1 MQQLKAQK
9 PGCSCPYAQLMQFP
23 DEQSFNWESFVSLPA
38 VGLTIVLSG
47 LLTIKTFG
55 QIPHIQIPTVQN
67 FQQFPQPRTQDLNK
81 NPAPNFPLTTPPNT
95 GIGQYEKDR
104 MDQLKRQ
111 QQLEEIFYEL
121 NEPDHG
127 MMDVQYDLPP
137 CSSVTGASAYQTV
150 FSELLRM
157 EAGVKAFN
165 IKEAN
170 FIVENAWYENTGKI
184 ESFDKTIQQ
193 IVSFLNLKMDEL
205 GYDRNSNLAKNLMLY
220 RFFADTLA
228 IESKNLHH
236 LPIKYDFNDY
246 RGDKDWRNM
255 FVEKVLRTN
264 TGQCHSLPL
273 LYLILAKEIG
283 AEAQLA
289 YAPNHTYIKFRDD
302 NGTWHNVELANGMLT
317 TDAFVL
323 QSGYIKAE
331 ALQNKLYMQTL
342 TDKQLLSL
350 CFSDLALGY
359 AKKYCYDSF
368 VEEVINKS
376 LELDPGNIHAQMVR
390 ANYLTL
396 RFGHIETQLGIN
408 EQNYRQILGRY
419 PVARDIFI
427 ARNRQYAVL
436 DNLGYEE
443 MPAEAYEKWLNSLN
457 EAKQKH
463 ESRQIFL
470 NLNKSAELRNAETKR

>member
-1 MQQLKAQK
+1 ME
-9 PGCSCPYAQLMQFP
+9 CTCTYVRHMQFP
-23 DEQSFNWESFVSLPA
+23 DKQSFNWESFVSLST

-55 QIPHIQIPTVQN
+55 QIPQIQTPTMRG
-67 FQQFPQPRTQDLNK
+67 FQQFPQTSIQNLDNNLM
-81 NPAPNFPLTTPPNT
+81 PNFSLTNQPNT
-95 GIGQYEKDR
+95 EIDQYEKDR
-104 MDQLKRQ
+104 IDQLERQ
-111 QQLEEIFYEL
+111 QQLEEIFYEIHK
-121 NEPDHG
+121 PDGG
-127 MMDVQYDLPP
+127 MMNVQYDLPP
-137 CSSVTGASAYQTV
+137 CSSATGASAYQTA
-150 FSELLRM
+150 FSDLLRV

-193 IVSFLNLKMDEL
+193 IVLFLNLKMDEL
-205 GYDRNSNLAKNLMLY
+205 GYDRNSNLSKNLMLY

-236 LPIKYDFNDY
+236 LPFKYDFNDY
-246 RGDKDWRNM
+246 RGDNDWRNM
-255 FVEKVLRTN
+255 FVEKVLQTN
-264 TGQCHSLPL
+264 TGQCHSFPL

-289 YAPNHTYIKFRDD
+289 YAPNHTYIKFQDD
-302 NGTWHNVELANGMLT
+302 NRIWHNIELTNGMLT

-331 ALQNKLYMQTL
+331 ALQNKIYMQPL
-342 TDKQLLSL
+342 TDKQLLSH

-368 VEEVINKS
+368 VEEVVNKS
-376 LELDPGNIHAQMVR
+376 LELDPNNIHAHMVK

-408 EQNYRQILGRY
+408 EQNYRQILGSY

-427 ARNRQYAVL
+427 ARNKQYAVL

-457 EAKQKH
+457 EAKQKQ

-470 NLNKSAELRNAETKR
+470 NLNKSAELRSAEK